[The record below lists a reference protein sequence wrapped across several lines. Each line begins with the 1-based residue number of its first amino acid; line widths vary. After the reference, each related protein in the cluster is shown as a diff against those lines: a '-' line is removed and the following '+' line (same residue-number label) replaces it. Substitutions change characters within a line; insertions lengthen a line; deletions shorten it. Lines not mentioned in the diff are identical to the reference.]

1 MLAKELMTTDVV
13 TVKPDDT
20 VEDVIKVLLENKIS
34 GVPVINEKREVVGV
48 VSEGDLLVRNQKLR
62 PPAFINILGGIIY
75 LDDPEDFREEL
86 RKAFAYKV
94 SEIMTVVPAT
104 VEEDTPVEDIAALMS
119 GEGINRV
126 PVVRD
131 DKLVGIVTRADII
144 KAMAERK

>member
-1 MLAKELMTTDVV
+1 MLAKEIMTTDVI
-13 TVKPDDT
+13 TVGSDDT
-20 VEDVIKVLLENKIS
+20 VEDVIKILLENKIS
-34 GVPVINEKREVVGV
+34 GVPVINENKEVIGV
-48 VSEGDLLVRNQKLR
+48 VSEGDLIIRNQEIR
-62 PPAFINILGGIIY
+62 PPAFIQILGGVIY

-94 SEIMTVVPAT
+94 ADIMTVVPAT
-104 VEEDTPVEDIAALMS
+104 VDEDTPIEEIVTLMS

-144 KAMAERK
+144 KSMAEKK

>member
-13 TVKPDDT
+13 TIGPDDS

-34 GVPVINEKREVVGV
+34 GVPVVNENREVVGI
-48 VSEGDLLVRNQKLR
+48 VSEGDLIVRNQKLR
-62 PPAFINILGGIIY
+62 PPAFIQILGGIIY
-75 LDDPEDFREEL
+75 LDDPEDFKEEL

-104 VEEDTPVEDIAALMS
+104 VDEDTPAEEIAALMS
-119 GEGINRV
+119 EEGINRV

-144 KAMAERK
+144 KAMAEKK